1 MSSRERW
8 TIYPLLFMA
17 LCLGARDQ
25 FDPLKPET
33 TKFQKIVC
41 DSLQANNVVYG
52 RALVVLAPD
61 SLESDPREVVKLQ
74 YDPLEQ
80 AGVVEILSNEGD
92 IQTKL
97 GSTLRGGLIETH
109 NSEGMRHLLIGSPR
123 ELSARGI
130 YVVGETGRILPYEKS
145 PMPVVENDAETQSQ
159 VDSES
164 ELEKGDQADD
174 S

>member
-8 TIYPLLFMA
+8 TIYRLLFMA

-25 FDPLKPET
+25 VDPLKPET
-33 TKFQKIVC
+33 TKLQKIVC